1 MSIEKIQQNMKSV
14 LEVIRGYHELV
25 GVRNKTTDKK
35 RLKKVNKE
43 LDKKREYITDLLS
56 KADKLIEKEKKDVSH

>member
-14 LEVIRGYHELV
+14 LEIIKGYHELV
-25 GVRNKTTDKK
+25 GVRNKTEDKK
-35 RLKKVNKE
+35 RLKKVDKE
-43 LDKKREYITDLLS
+43 LEKKREYILDLLS

>member
-1 MSIEKIQQNMKSV
+1 MKSV